1 MVLNTGKCN
10 YMCLGRNTA
19 NAVLYLTDKTHA
31 NSKEETKF
39 GCKRDNKLSF
49 YSYVKRPLKTSLLYP
64 DLLLLWTLHKKTFF
78 QPFSISI
85 FKRLMTSLLC
95 NGLEIIVKYQRF

>member
-19 NAVLYLTDKTHA
+19 NADLYFTDKTYA

-39 GCKRDNKLSF
+39 GYQRDNKLSL
-49 YSYVKRPLKTSLLYP
+49 YSYVKRPLKTSLLYS
-64 DLLLLWTLHKKTFF
+64 DLLLVWTLHKKAY
-78 QPFSISI
+78 FS
-85 FKRLMTSLLC
+85 
-95 NGLEIIVKYQRF
+95 